1 MGPIILGA
9 WNHSLSTGILP
20 TSHLES
26 LITLLLKEGQDTK
39 DIKNWRQI
47 TLSNCDSKIITK
59 AISLKTS
66 RVLKSII
73 DPSQTA
79 YVPQKDWLMI
89 I

>member
-39 DIKNWRQI
+39 DIK
-47 TLSNCDSKIITK
+47 
-59 AISLKTS
+59 KTGG
-66 RVLKSII
+66 K
-73 DPSQTA
+73 
-79 YVPQKDWLMI
+79 
-89 I
+89 